1 MVCYINFS
9 IDGRELMIHED
20 NPEDVK
26 MWRTHSGNR
35 KLKNPR
41 WNQLKIQND
50 KDGYKLIS
58 ITPKRYSLHRINY
71 YAHNQSWNIHD
82 SSMDNFID
90 HEDIDITNNNIE
102 NLRVVTNQENCFNR
116 KVKGYY
122 WNKRTQKWVARIMV
136 NYKQKH
142 LGYFDLE
149 EDARQA
155 YLTAKEIYHII
166 PNRK

>member
-1 MVCYINFS
+1 MVCYISFS

-26 MWRTHSGNR
+26 MWRTHNGNR
-35 KLKNPR
+35 KLKKPK

-58 ITPKRYSLHRINY
+58 IGPKRYYIHRVNY
-71 YAHNQSWNIHD
+71 YAHHQDWDIHD

-90 HEDIDITNNNIE
+90 HEDIDCTNNNIE
-102 NLRVVTNQENCFNR
+102 NLRIVTNQENNFNT
-116 KVKGYY
+116 KAKGYY

-155 YLTAKEIYHII
+155 YLEAKKIYHII